1 MIPYGDSKL
10 IGAPFPFVTYFLMLV
25 NIVVFVLN
33 LPNVET
39 SFDIYKE
46 FAMVP
51 KDVLEFKNLKSNFTW
66 FFLHG
71 SLMHIGGNML
81 FLFIFGDNIEAAL
94 GHLGFL
100 FFYVVGGLISGFIHI
115 ASEPF
120 STIPVVGASGAVSAC
135 MGAYIV
141 MYPTSKIKLVLPLL
155 IVFIP
160 LTIPAWSF
168 LGYWIGLQTYE
179 GVRVLRT
186 GSTSVGIAWWA
197 HIGGFAF
204 GFLQGLRNR
213 KKAKKYEI
221 RR

>member
-10 IGAPFPFVTYFLMLV
+10 IGAPFPYITYLLMLI

-46 FAMVP
+46 FAMIP
-51 KDVLEFKNLKSNFTW
+51 KDIMELNNLKSNFTW

-81 FLFIFGDNIEAAL
+81 FLYIFGDNIEAAL
-94 GHLGFL
+94 GHFGFL
-100 FFYVVGGLISGFIHI
+100 VFYMLGGLISGFIHI
-115 ASEPF
+115 ASEPL

-141 MYPTSKIKLVLPLL
+141 MYPRAKIKLVFPL
-155 IVFIP
+155 IFIFIP
-160 LTIPAWSF
+160 FTIPAWGF

-179 GVRVLRT
+179 GLQVWRT
-186 GSTSVGIAWWA
+186 GSTSVGVAWWA
-197 HIGGFAF
+197 HIGGFVF
-204 GFLQGLRNR
+204 GFVYGLMNR
-213 KKAKKYEI
+213 GRARQFVI